1 MTKIFEEVFITKDT
15 IKQTATAFINEN
27 TDPIDAYV
35 KAKELEEIA
44 KEVIAET
51 KQSALDILMSS
62 DDGKVKVNGC
72 WMSTKIVP
80 PSYDFS
86 DNSEWVE
93 LNFKIKQ
100 LEADR
105 KKIEA
110 LMIESSK
117 YGELKD
123 SEGRIV
129 PKAKVSKEASVTVQ
143 VTIPKE

>member
-15 IKQTATAFINEN
+15 IKQTAIAFIGEN
-27 TDPIDAYV
+27 PDPIDAYV
-35 KAKELEEIA
+35 KGKELEEIA

-62 DDGKVKVNGC
+62 DEGKVKVNGC
-72 WMSTKIVP
+72 WMSTKAVP

-86 DNSEWVE
+86 DNTEWVE

-129 PKAKVSKEASVTVQ
+129 PKARVSKESSVTVQ

>member
-15 IKQTATAFINEN
+15 IRQTAIAFIEEN

-35 KAKELEEIA
+35 KGKELEEIA
-44 KEVIAET
+44 KEVLAEC
-51 KQSALDILMSS
+51 KQSAIDLLSTS
-62 DDGKVKVNGC
+62 DENKVKHNGC
-72 WMSTKIVP
+72 WIMTKALA

-86 DNSEWVE
+86 TNSEWVE

-105 KKIEA
+105 KKMEV
-110 LMIESSK
+110 LMIEASK

-123 SEGRIV
+123 SEGRKIT
-129 PKAKVSKEASVTVQ
+129 PAKVSKEAGVTIQ

>member
-15 IKQTATAFINEN
+15 IRQTAIAFIAEN

-35 KAKELEEIA
+35 KGKELEEIA
-44 KEVIAET
+44 KEILAEC
-51 KQSALDILMSS
+51 KQSAIDSLSEDT
-62 DDGKVKVNGC
+62 KVQHNGC
-72 WMSTKIVP
+72 WISKKALA

-86 DNSEWVE
+86 TNSEWVE

-105 KKIEA
+105 KKMEA
-110 LMIESSK
+110 LMIEASK

-123 SEGRIV
+123 SEGRKIT
-129 PKAKVSKEASVTVQ
+129 PAKISKEAGVTIQ

>member
-15 IKQTATAFINEN
+15 IRQTAVAFIAEN

-35 KAKELEEIA
+35 KGKELEEIA
-44 KEVIAET
+44 KEILAEC
-51 KQSALDILMSS
+51 KQSAIDSLSEDT
-62 DDGKVKVNGC
+62 KVQHNGC
-72 WMSTKIVP
+72 WISKKALA

-86 DNSEWVE
+86 TNPEWVE

-105 KKIEA
+105 KKMEV
-110 LMIESSK
+110 LMIEASK

-123 SEGRIV
+123 SEGRKIT
-129 PKAKVSKEASVTVQ
+129 PAKVSKEAGVTIQ

>member
-15 IKQTATAFINEN
+15 IRQTAIAFIAEN

-35 KAKELEEIA
+35 KGKELEEIA
-44 KEVIAET
+44 KEILAEC
-51 KQSALDILMSS
+51 KQSAIELLSTS
-62 DDGKVKVNGC
+62 DENKVKHNGC
-72 WMSTKIVP
+72 WIMTKALA

-86 DNSEWVE
+86 TNAEWVE

-105 KKIEA
+105 KKMEA
-110 LMIESSK
+110 LMIEASK

-123 SEGRIV
+123 AEGMIIIPARI
-129 PKAKVSKEASVTVQ
+129 AKEAGTTIQ

>member
-15 IKQTATAFINEN
+15 IRQTAIAFIAEN

-35 KAKELEEIA
+35 KGKELEEIA
-44 KEVIAET
+44 KEILAEC
-51 KQSALDILMSS
+51 KQSAIDSLSEDT
-62 DDGKVKVNGC
+62 KVQHNGC
-72 WMSTKIVP
+72 WISKKALA

-86 DNSEWVE
+86 TNSEWVE

-105 KKIEA
+105 KKMEV
-110 LMIESSK
+110 LMIEASK

-123 SEGRIV
+123 SEGRIIT
-129 PKAKVSKEASVTVQ
+129 PAKVSKEAGVTIQ